1 MRLNHVHPSA
11 MTRKFFRAGGASL
24 RAALIACAAVAATD
38 GAAAEPQQKV
48 IYQDK
53 VFDLSVSAGAM
64 SMAAKEVVYAPRG
77 NGYGIPG
84 GAIES
89 RLDWKT
95 RAAGVTEFKLGVNLP
110 LATRVETGLLLPF
123 TFRNSKMADTDWLS
137 GGVYPQWTDRSQHS
151 DVRIGRSFTLDLK
164 LLHRLYEWD
173 GASADLIAGFRHV
186 EQKWTA
192 YGGRF
197 VYTEPSQGDCSGYG
211 SSPPVY
217 LGDGAPRNCIGS
229 FDPVAQISFRQQFE
243 TPYLGFRAAWRSGP
257 WRVSADV
264 VGSPFVISNDRD
276 LHVDATLFNDRFRQQ
291 KMLGATGRVGY
302 DLGQNTLAFV
312 EADSQTYFLRKGTG
326 FAHPLS
332 PDGDSGP
339 YSSGLAYKTLR
350 LSAGLKVALD

>member
-1 MRLNHVHPSA
+1 MRIENADRPE
-11 MTRKFFRAGGASL
+11 MTKIFSRLGGRPL
-24 RAALIACAAVAATD
+24 RAALLACAAAAGAH

-53 VFDLSVSAGAM
+53 VFDLSVSAGVM

-110 LATRVETGLLLPF
+110 LATRVETALLLPF

-151 DVRIGRSFTLDLK
+151 DTRIGRSFTLDLK
-164 LLHRLYEWD
+164 LLHRLYDND
-173 GASADLIAGFRHV
+173 GASVDLIAGFRHV

-197 VYTEPSQGDCSGYG
+197 VYTETNRGDCDYG

-229 FDPVAQISFRQQFE
+229 FDHVAQISFRQQFE

-257 WRVSADV
+257 WRLSADV

-302 DLGQNTLAFV
+302 ELGQNTLAFV

-326 FAHPLS
+326 FAHPLY